1 MAYQLIEKKDIRFTN
16 LGTVE
21 LTNLHTKE
29 VIQYR
34 YADFWERFLARFI
47 DILIIALPQ
56 ICIPIIPAW
65 LYWSIQQS
73 GDSQATIGQ
82 SAFNIKVLSI
92 DGKRVNFGQ
101 ATGRYFGVLLNIL
114 TFFIGYLMFFMNDK
128 KQCLH
133 DYIAGTIVVKEIG
146 RKTIAQ

>member
-73 GDSQATIGQ
+73 GD
-82 SAFNIKVLSI
+82 
-92 DGKRVNFGQ
+92 
-101 ATGRYFGVLLNIL
+101 
-114 TFFIGYLMFFMNDK
+114 
-128 KQCLH
+128 
-133 DYIAGTIVVKEIG
+133 
-146 RKTIAQ
+146 